1 MHRSI
6 SGLAATV
13 LLTMT
18 VHTGFTAEPVHVP
31 AIPQAAA
38 SSHFIARANP
48 RSAGLSRLKIR
59 RRGFA
64 VGPSTYNPWQ
74 LREEAA
80 RG

>member
-1 MHRSI
+1 MNI
-6 SGLAATV
+6 TVLGLAAVV

-18 VHTGFTAEPVHVP
+18 VHTG
-31 AIPQAAA
+31 
-38 SSHFIARANP
+38 FIARANP

-64 VGPSTYNPWQ
+64 VGASTYNPWQ